1 MRQALNSGESSRTKE
16 WLTYWIV
23 FGFFTAFA
31 RTARYFF
38 FFLSLSSYNV
48 FRILLYLYL
57 FHPATNG
64 AAYLYNNYLRNNLVE
79 IQDYLDRT
87 HSKQ

>member
-1 MRQALNSGESSRTKE
+1 MQALESKNSQRTKE

-31 RTARYFF
+31 RTVRYFF

-48 FRILLYLYL
+48 FRVLFYLYL
-57 FHPATNG
+57 FHPKTNG
-64 AAYLYNNYLRNNLVE
+64 AANLYNNYLKGKLE
-79 IQDYLDRT
+79 QAEEYLNKR
-87 HSKQ
+87 Q